1 MSSPVRAAISVRV
14 VGASKKP
21 RSRRTLQTASA
32 SMSFSLNVTV
42 PCPLERRWTVTEPVM
57 SIGRTSVVQEL
68 AAALD
73 DEPVVGD
80 ADGAGV
86 ALGDADG
93 AGVAVGFAVADGFA
107 DGDGEYLGDGEAAMT
122 TVAPTASAATAAI
135 PANLRMLVA
144 PSRSRL

>member
-1 MSSPVRAAISVRV
+1 
-14 VGASKKP
+14 
-21 RSRRTLQTASA
+21 
-32 SMSFSLNVTV
+32 MSFSLNETV
-42 PCPLERRWTVTEPVM
+42 PCPLDRRWTVTEPVM

-93 AGVAVGFAVADGFA
+93 AGVALGFAVADGFA
-107 DGDGEYLGDGEAAMT
+107 DGDGE
-122 TVAPTASAATAAI
+122 
-135 PANLRMLVA
+135 
-144 PSRSRL
+144 